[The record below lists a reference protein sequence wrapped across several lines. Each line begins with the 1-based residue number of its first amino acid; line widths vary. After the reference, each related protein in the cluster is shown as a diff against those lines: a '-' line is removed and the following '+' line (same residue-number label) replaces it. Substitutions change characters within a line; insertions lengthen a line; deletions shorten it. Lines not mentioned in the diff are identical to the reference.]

1 MIPIQI
7 LNNKSANKSTSK
19 SINNDSGNWNTSES
33 NINMTAAASCGG
45 YSGKLSS
52 WEHGLNPEFKRYMY
66 SQYKK
71 VGELAQFDTVKSP
84 YYANVKVDIGY
95 INYLKCITKTK

>member
-7 LNNKSANKSTSK
+7 LNNKSTNNVSA
-19 SINNDSGNWNTSES
+19 NDSIKDSNNWNTNES

-52 WEHGLNPEFKRYMY
+52 WEYGLNPEFKRYMY
-66 SQYKK
+66 SQYNK
-71 VGELAQFDTVKSP
+71 VGELAQFDTVNSP
-84 YYANVKVDIGY
+84 YYSSVKVDINY

>member
-7 LNNKSANKSTSK
+7 LNNKSTNKST
-19 SINNDSGNWNTSES
+19 NNDSRNWNTNES
-33 NINMTAAASCGG
+33 NINMTAASSCGG

-66 SQYKK
+66 SQYNK

-84 YYANVKVDIGY
+84 YYANIKVDIGY